1 MGMSCLPLYIIGP
14 LAVLPLIVCH
24 GIPNWQAASK
34 TKTRCKW
41 RMKGYPARN
50 GAIPI

>member
-24 GIPNWQAASK
+24 GIPKWQAASK
-34 TKTRCKW
+34 RKTRCKW
-41 RMKGYPARN
+41 RMMKG
-50 GAIPI
+50 